1 MNKPTPE
8 ELKKMTFAQKSEY
21 LKKSAEA
28 SGIGWKGNIFP
39 DNANT
44 IISATI
50 AQTLPDVE
58 PEPKNPEE
66 NEREN

>member
-1 MNKPTPE
+1 MNNLSDE
-8 ELKKMTFAQKSEY
+8 EIDKMTFAQLSEH
-21 LKKSAEA
+21 LKKDAEA

>member
-1 MNKPTPE
+1 MNISDE
-8 ELKKMTFAQKSEY
+8 EIEKMTFAQLSEY
-21 LKKSAEA
+21 LKKDAKE

-50 AQTLPDVE
+50 AKTLPDIE
-58 PEPKNPEE
+58 PEPENPEE

>member
-1 MNKPTPE
+1 MSITQE
-8 ELKKMTFAQKSEY
+8 EFEKLSFAQKQEH
-21 LKKSAEA
+21 LKKDAEE